1 MMLWIPRIT
10 KNNQINKL
18 QKEKQ
23 KIETEIET
31 KQKELQEIKN
41 TRELYCWENSILT
54 QQADEVRDSITIL
67 DNRTFEID
75 TNLIQLLNIQTTSFE
90 ENDNELTWVVFD
102 NSWLWRVNSEWKRH
116 KLYNLQWLTVEQRT
130 KSLLQKF
137 GIGNTYESWTK
148 YGKEAGIKPE
158 LAVCIAFADTSLWQA
173 LKTENNIG
181 NIWNNDRGDKVAFNS
196 LDSGIKAIFT
206 TLNNQYLK
214 QYDTLWMLSQ
224 WGRTILQAK
233 WCWEDGEYCYATSEE
248 NWNVNVVNCLNLLY
262 WNDTQIDETFIFR
275 L

>member
-1 MMLWIPRIT
+1 MLWIPRIT
-10 KNNQINKL
+10 KNNQITKL

-23 KIETEIET
+23 QIETEIEAK
-31 KQKELQEIKN
+31 KQELQEIKN

-54 QQADEVRDSITIL
+54 QQADEVRDSIATL

-75 TNLIQLLNIQTTSFE
+75 GTLIQLLNIKTTYFE
-90 ENDNELTWVVFD
+90 ENDNDLTWVVFD
-102 NSWLWRVNSEWKRH
+102 NSWLRRTNSEGKRH
-116 KLYNLQWLTVEQRT
+116 KLYNLQGLTVEQRT

-137 GIGNTYESWTK
+137 GIGNTYDSWNK

-173 LKTENNIG
+173 LKTDNNIG
-181 NIWNNDRGDKVAFNS
+181 NIWNNDRGDRVAFDS
-196 LDSGIKAIFT
+196 IDSGIKAIFT

-224 WGRTILQAK
+224 GGRTILQAK
-233 WCWEDGEYCYATSEE
+233 WCWEAGEYCYATSEE

-262 WNDTQIDETFIFR
+262 WNDVQIDENFIFR